1 MGRFFLCCTNKRP
14 FIRLHGIEIVVE
26 QALDIFAMG
35 KITIEFNDTE
45 DIAMAIPLLL
55 ALSICPAMLGTQ
67 EGIRQSQAQNR
78 REEHRSRRCNLM
90 VSCIKP
96 SNRKREI
103 DGTLVMLKDAKVTVD
118 SSTPCQRWNVAK
130 LPVGQ
135 LYLATHNLSEGHLF
149 AGYYLPYPDSTYE
162 GLVSTIS
169 DDPPMLNW
177 IYVDKNTHEVKYG
190 ERSAAQ
196 QHLTGPFDCT
206 RQDRR
211 LTLEGWEGFAAVEE
225 LPGIWALY
233 FDRDDDGLV
242 TKVPLGTRVL
252 EVELDRRE
260 KKEPKPSSDEKQS
273 QTEQD
278 DERAEQRESVDGAA
292 ETDSHDHPDATLG
305 QGGRGMTSDRVDS
318 LDSTYSEEDVRL
330 ARSGVASGEH
340 HHVDDLPG
348 TPSVTTDV
356 VSRSPLS
363 WGYSEDDSN
372 FFVDSPTPGS
382 SNFPVEHVREERR
395 TVYETPYV
403 EDEDPIP

>member
-1 MGRFFLCCTNKRP
+1 
-14 FIRLHGIEIVVE
+14 
-26 QALDIFAMG
+26 MG

-96 SNRKREI
+96 SVRKREI

-118 SSTPCQRWNVAK
+118 SSTPCQRWNLTK

-169 DDPPMLNW
+169 NDPPMLNW

-225 LPGIWALY
+225 VPGIWALY

-252 EVELDRRE
+252 EVELNRRE

-292 ETDSHDHPDATLG
+292 ETDSHDRPDATLG
-305 QGGRGMTSDRVDS
+305 QGGRGMASDRVDS
-318 LDSTYSEEDVRL
+318 LDSTYSEEGVRL
-330 ARSGVASGEH
+330 ARSGVASDEH

-372 FFVDSPTPGS
+372 LFVDSPTPGS
-382 SNFPVEHVREERR
+382 SNFPVEHVVREERR

-403 EDEDPIP
+403 EDEDAIP

>member
-1 MGRFFLCCTNKRP
+1 
-14 FIRLHGIEIVVE
+14 
-26 QALDIFAMG
+26 MG

-260 KKEPKPSSDEKQS
+260 KKEPKPSSDVNQP
-273 QTEQD
+273 QTDQA
-278 DERAEQRESVDGAA
+278 DERAEQRESVDGTAG
-292 ETDSHDHPDATLG
+292 TDSHEHPDATLG
-305 QGGRGMTSDRVDS
+305 QGGRGMASDRVDT
-318 LDSTYSEEDVRL
+318 LDSTYSEEGVRL
-330 ARSGVASGEH
+330 ARSGVASDEH

-348 TPSVTTDV
+348 TPSATTDV

>member
-1 MGRFFLCCTNKRP
+1 
-14 FIRLHGIEIVVE
+14 
-26 QALDIFAMG
+26 MG

-96 SNRKREI
+96 SVRKREI
-103 DGTLVMLKDAKVTVD
+103 DGTLVMLKDAK
-118 SSTPCQRWNVAK
+118 
-130 LPVGQ
+130 
-135 LYLATHNLSEGHLF
+135 LYLATHNLPGGHLF

-169 DDPPMLNW
+169 NDPPMLNW

-252 EVELDRRE
+252 EVELNRRE
-260 KKEPKPSSDEKQS
+260 KKEPKPSSDVEQP
-273 QTEQD
+273 QTDQD
-278 DERAEQRESVDGAA
+278 DERAEQRETVDGAA

-305 QGGRGMTSDRVDS
+305 QGGRGMASDRVDS
-318 LDSTYSEEDVRL
+318 LDSTYSEEGVRL
-330 ARSGVASGEH
+330 ARSGVSSGEH

-372 FFVDSPTPGS
+372 FFVDSPTPAS
-382 SNFPVEHVREERR
+382 SNFPVEHVVREERR